1 MNRLAFFLFAV
12 LAGCASQDADRSLP
26 ARMLTA
32 PAADA
37 TQSELIPV
45 TQVLR
50 PQDVLDVIFYI
61 ALDSSQPYRVQSGD
75 QLEVIFQTAPN
86 LTGMKMVMPDGTI
99 SLPYAQNVHVA
110 GSTVQEIEEKL
121 KERLAPT
128 LQNPLITVSVAKAQ
142 SSAQN
147 LRDTLFSPATGMSR
161 EVTVAKDGS
170 AAFPMVGK
178 LQLSG
183 MSVEQLQAKLNQLYG
198 EQGGLV
204 KVDVLLKATAAN
216 QVYVMGE
223 VTQPGAYPVQR
234 PVSVLEALTLAR
246 GHNTVTADLES
257 VLVLHRQ
264 GDQVLARTYDVEAL
278 LDNDSG
284 AEVAY
289 LQPDDLLFVP
299 RSGLVKAG
307 DTARQL
313 ADVVLFSGFNFGF
326 SYRVD
331 NKDEN

>member
-1 MNRLAFFLFAV
+1 MKRLALFLLVV
-12 LAGCASQDADRSLP
+12 LVGCTSQAPDRVMP

-32 PAADA
+32 PDAEAD
-37 TQSELIPV
+37 QGELIPV

-61 ALDSSQPYRVQSGD
+61 ALDSTQPYKVQSGD
-75 QLEVIFQTAPN
+75 QLDFVFMTPPIPS
-86 LTGMKMVMPDGTI
+86 GMRTVMPDGTI
-99 SLPYAQNVHVA
+99 SLPYAPNVPVA
-110 GSTVQEIEEKL
+110 GRTVQEVEEAL
-121 KERLAPT
+121 KQRLEPT
-128 LQNPLITVSVAKAQ
+128 LKNQVFTVSVAKAQ

-161 EVTVAKDGS
+161 EITVAKDGS

-183 MSVEQLQAKLNQLYG
+183 MSVEQLQEKLNQLYG

-223 VTQPGAYPVQR
+223 VAQPGAYPVQR

-246 GHNTVTADLES
+246 GHNPVTADLDS
-257 VLVLHRQ
+257 VLVLHRR
-264 GDQVLARTYDVEAL
+264 GSEVLAKTYDIESL
-278 LDNDSG
+278 LDDG
-284 AEVAY
+284 TAEVAY

-299 RSGLVKAG
+299 RSGLVKTG
-307 DTARQL
+307 DTVRQL
-313 ADVVLFSGFNFGF
+313 ANVVLFSGFNFGF

-331 NKDEN
+331 NKDDN

>member
-1 MNRLAFFLFAV
+1 MKRLAFFLLAV
-12 LAGCASQDADRSLP
+12 LAGCASQNPDRTMP
-26 ARMLTA
+26 ARMITA
-32 PAADA
+32 PDSEAS
-37 TQSELIPV
+37 QSELIPV
-45 TQVLR
+45 IQVLR

-61 ALDSSQPYRVQSGD
+61 ALESTQPYKVQSGD
-75 QLEVIFQTAPN
+75 QLDFVFMTPPVPSGIRT
-86 LTGMKMVMPDGTI
+86 VMPDGTI
-99 SLPYAQNVHVA
+99 TLPYAASVPVA
-110 GSTVQEIEEKL
+110 GRTLQEVEDAL
-121 KERLAPT
+121 KARFEPT
-128 LQNPLITVSVAKAQ
+128 LKNQVFTVSVAKAQ

-147 LRDTLFSPATGMSR
+147 LRDTLFNPSTGMSR
-161 EVTVAKDGS
+161 EVTVGKDGS

-183 MSVEQLQAKLNQLYG
+183 MSVEQLQEKLNQLYA
-198 EQGGLV
+198 EKGGLV

-223 VTQPGAYPVQR
+223 VAQPGAYPVQR

-246 GHNTVTADLES
+246 GHNPVTADLDS

-264 GDQVLARTYDVEAL
+264 GDQVLATTYDVNAL
-278 LDNDSG
+278 LKSNS

-307 DTARQL
+307 DTARKL

-331 NKDEN
+331 DKDED